1 MRKYIIFLMCL
12 SLLLC
17 APLMGYS
24 QPEDAEPEEIP
35 QAMPNPMD
43 STVMPPDPLGH
54 QAVMLPPDP
63 LEHQAEWDPTDTD
76 KVSDDGKHG
85 DGKVV
90 IEVDEDGFLPI
101 SKMQSMQDK
110 VMEQSSHRLER
121 GRATRARTQTRSVPA
136 NRKP

>member
-54 QAVMLPPDP
+54 QAVMLPP
-63 LEHQAEWDPTDTD
+63 AEWDPTDTD